1 MEKQIRPDNLF
12 VARKKGLT
20 ALAAVIFAAVGLF
33 SLIAFPLTITK
44 FPTEDRTVM
53 ILLCIAF
60 PIISVYALIISAL
73 NIRNL
78 FFRYVLTADEKG
90 IYNYSGFFHYGFLSW
105 EDISSVNKEA
115 TILDFLDNEAACI
128 RISLTDPKEY
138 KRAQP
143 FGRKWLL
150 FWGGGNVKI
159 YTLCSRV
166 RKKQLCG
173 LLDYS
178 YGYYRQRKEND

>member
-1 MEKQIRPDNLF
+1 MKPENLF
-12 VARKKGLT
+12 IERRRGLT
-20 ALAAVIFAAVGLF
+20 ALAAVFFAAVGLF
-33 SLIAFPLTITK
+33 CLIAFPLVITK

-53 ILLCIAF
+53 ILLCVAF

-78 FFRYVLTADEKG
+78 FFPYVITADEKG

-105 EDISSVNKEA
+105 EDISSVNREA

-138 KRAQP
+138 KRVQP

-166 RKKQLCG
+166 KKKQLCG

-178 YGYYRQRKEND
+178 HGYYRQRKEND

>member
-20 ALAAVIFAAVGLF
+20 ALAAVFFAAAGLF
-33 SLIAFPLTITK
+33 CLIAFPLLITK

-78 FFRYVLTADEKG
+78 FFRYVLTADEK
-90 IYNYSGFFHYGFLSW
+90 
-105 EDISSVNKEA
+105 
-115 TILDFLDNEAACI
+115 
-128 RISLTDPKEY
+128 
-138 KRAQP
+138 
-143 FGRKWLL
+143 
-150 FWGGGNVKI
+150 
-159 YTLCSRV
+159 
-166 RKKQLCG
+166 
-173 LLDYS
+173 
-178 YGYYRQRKEND
+178 

>member
-1 MEKQIRPDNLF
+1 MKPENLF
-12 VARKKGLT
+12 IERRRGLT
-20 ALAAVIFAAVGLF
+20 ALAAVFFAAVGLF
-33 SLIAFPLTITK
+33 CLIAFPLVITK

-53 ILLCIAF
+53 ILLCVVF

-78 FFRYVLTADEKG
+78 FFPYVLTADEKG
-90 IYNYSGFFHYGFLSW
+90 VYNYSGFFHYGFLSW
-105 EDISSVNKEA
+105 EDISSVNREA

-128 RISLTDPKEY
+128 RISLTDPKAY
-138 KRAQP
+138 KRVQP

-166 RKKQLCG
+166 KKKQLCG

-178 YGYYRQRKEND
+178 HGYYRQRKENG

>member
-1 MEKQIRPDNLF
+1 MKPENLF
-12 VARKKGLT
+12 IERRRGLT

-33 SLIAFPLTITK
+33 CLIAFPLTITK

-128 RISLTDPKEY
+128 RISLTDPKAY

-166 RKKQLCG
+166 KKKQLCG

-178 YGYYRQRKEND
+178 HGYYRQRKEND